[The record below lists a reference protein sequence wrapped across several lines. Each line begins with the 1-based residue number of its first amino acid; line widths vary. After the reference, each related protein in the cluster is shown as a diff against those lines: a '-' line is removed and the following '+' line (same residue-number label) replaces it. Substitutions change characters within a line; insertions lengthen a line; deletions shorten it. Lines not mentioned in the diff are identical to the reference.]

1 MTRADYNINS
11 TTRLYGRFSY
21 YGLTDL
27 PTDPFATGFCAD
39 RCAEKYHTKA
49 LALDLNHQFST
60 TTIFDFNVSASRFV
74 YARAPI
80 NSGYDLTDLGWGSVY
95 NDLSS
100 SLRTPP
106 TPAFT
111 FANDPGL
118 SQGPGSAI
126 GDHNSQYNFS
136 PVLTLIRGKHTIAIG
151 GQLEMGYDNYFQTN
165 IAAGAFAF
173 STNWTD
179 DNALTPTAGT
189 GFGFADFLL
198 GLADNQGHFVN
209 QTEGVAQ
216 VPAQVAGKQTYRAL
230 YANDTWRVTQK
241 LTISAGLRY
250 ELQGPWSERFNDL
263 TYWSPNAV
271 NGAVTG
277 CNGVA
282 GSPCTGDAFYVQTG
296 SKWQPQQHSA
306 GQETVVPQNRLG
318 L

>member
-1 MTRADYNINS
+1 MFTPNAAGFYDFSSLCPGFHRARNHLPQLERELKFTIPGRPIRSLERARLIPGNQIPAALGNQAAIALYNKLYPVIPSTSAATQNFTAGGSIGGNTNQFVTRADYNINS

-151 GQLEMGYDNYFQTN
+151 GQLE
-165 IAAGAFAF
+165 
-173 STNWTD
+173 
-179 DNALTPTAGT
+179 T
-189 GFGFADFLL
+189 GL
-198 GLADNQGHFVN
+198 
-209 QTEGVAQ
+209 
-216 VPAQVAGKQTYRAL
+216 
-230 YANDTWRVTQK
+230 
-241 LTISAGLRY
+241 
-250 ELQGPWSERFNDL
+250 
-263 TYWSPNAV
+263 
-271 NGAVTG
+271 
-277 CNGVA
+277 
-282 GSPCTGDAFYVQTG
+282 
-296 SKWQPQQHSA
+296 
-306 GQETVVPQNRLG
+306 
-318 L
+318 

>member
-1 MTRADYNINS
+1 MTREDYNINS
-11 TTRLYGRFSY
+11 TTRLFGRFTY

-27 PTDPFATGFCAD
+27 PTDPFDTGFCAD

-74 YARAPI
+74 YSREPI

-111 FANDPGL
+111 FPNDPGL

-151 GQLEMGYDNYFQTN
+151 GQYELGYDNYFQTN

-179 DNALTPTAGT
+179 SNPADSSSEHRFPFCRFLAGT
-189 GFGFADFLL
+189 
-198 GLADNQGHFVN
+198 
-209 QTEGVAQ
+209 
-216 VPAQVAGKQTYRAL
+216 
-230 YANDTWRVTQK
+230 
-241 LTISAGLRY
+241 S
-250 ELQGPWSERFNDL
+250 
-263 TYWSPNAV
+263 
-271 NGAVTG
+271 
-277 CNGVA
+277 
-282 GSPCTGDAFYVQTG
+282 
-296 SKWQPQQHSA
+296 
-306 GQETVVPQNRLG
+306 
-318 L
+318 